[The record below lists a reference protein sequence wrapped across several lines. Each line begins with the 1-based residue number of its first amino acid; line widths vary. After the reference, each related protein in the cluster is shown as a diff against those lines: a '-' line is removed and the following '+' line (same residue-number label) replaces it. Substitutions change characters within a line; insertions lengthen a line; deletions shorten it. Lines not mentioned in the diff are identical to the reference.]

1 MIKKIATYRFIL
13 LFSLLSV
20 LIMGFI
26 FSNSLQDSA
35 SSNSVSDSVAS
46 GVKPL
51 VDPSEKI
58 DLPQFQIII
67 RKLAHAIEFCALGA
81 SLGGLM
87 YSIHRAEK
95 QRCRVFMILFWAL
108 GTATADEYIQSF
120 TGRTSSVE
128 DILIDFSG
136 AVVGIILASLAV
148 IVTNKIRRNTARKRG

>member
-1 MIKKIATYRFIL
+1 MIKKLTPYRFIL
-13 LFSLLSV
+13 LFFLLSV

-26 FSNSLQDSA
+26 FSNSLQDGT
-35 SSNSVSDSVAS
+35 SSISVSDSIAS

-58 DLPQFQIII
+58 DFSKFQMII

-87 YSIHRAEK
+87 YSIQQAEK

-128 DILIDFSG
+128 DIIIDFSG
-136 AVVGIILASLAV
+136 AVVGIILTSLAV
-148 IVTNKIRRNTARKRG
+148 IVINKVRRNTAQKKG